1 MGDYFNQNLSQNL
14 SFYFL
19 YTICVNMWKVFDFP
33 FLFYGKNKLTTYAAS
48 SFHSWQEI
56 IL

>member
-1 MGDYFNQNLSQNL
+1 MGEYFNQNLSQNL

-19 YTICVNMWKVFDFP
+19 YTICVNVWKVFDFP
-33 FLFYGKNKLTTYAAS
+33 FFLYGKNKLTTYAAS
-48 SFHSWQEI
+48 SFHSGQEI